1 MTLRCQLPDP
11 ERPYRLCGGVL
22 GTAPDGAKV
31 VRQLRRWR
39 DAAPGRLAYRC
50 DDCRRI
56 SEVELPAPVSLRDA
70 A

>member
-1 MTLRCQLPDP
+1 MTLRCQLPDM
-11 ERPYRLCGGVL
+11 EHSWRLCGGVL
-22 GTAPDGAKV
+22 GAAPEGSRAG
-31 VRQLRRWR
+31 RQLRRWR